1 MRQLNLAKTF
11 TALRHPN
18 FRLWFIGQVIS
29 LVGTWMQ
36 ATAQGYLVYAL
47 TQSAA
52 YLALVAFANGMPTF
66 LFTLFGGMIADR
78 ISKRKMII
86 ITQSS
91 MLVLAFI
98 LAALTFSGLVKPW
111 HIVALAFLLGTANAF
126 DAPARQSFVVEM
138 VEREDLANAI
148 ALNSTIFNLGT
159 VIGPAVAGMVYAW
172 LGPAWCFTIN
182 GISFI
187 AVIIALSLMKIA
199 AQPIIVTEQSP
210 LKHLMEGIRF
220 VLNEPRIRV
229 ILVYVAIVSV
239 FGFSLMTL
247 APAWAVKILGGDV
260 RTNGWMLTARGVGSL
275 IGALMIAYIGS
286 KKIRQKIWL
295 VGWYVMPFILLGFGM
310 LRWIPGSLIFL
321 VFLGWSLMA
330 VLNISNALIQSYV
343 PDHMRGRVMGVYTL
357 VFMGTGP
364 IGSLIVGGV
373 ASKFGEPAMVYVSV
387 VVVTIAVLA
396 TFFFR
401 KTITQF

>member
-1 MRQLNLAKTF
+1 
-11 TALRHPN
+11 
-18 FRLWFIGQVIS
+18 
-29 LVGTWMQ
+29 
-36 ATAQGYLVYAL
+36 
-47 TQSAA
+47 
-52 YLALVAFANGMPTF
+52 
-66 LFTLFGGMIADR
+66 
-78 ISKRKMII
+78 
-86 ITQSS
+86 
-91 MLVLAFI
+91 
-98 LAALTFSGLVKPW
+98 
-111 HIVALAFLLGTANAF
+111 
-126 DAPARQSFVVEM
+126 
-138 VEREDLANAI
+138 
-148 ALNSTIFNLGT
+148 